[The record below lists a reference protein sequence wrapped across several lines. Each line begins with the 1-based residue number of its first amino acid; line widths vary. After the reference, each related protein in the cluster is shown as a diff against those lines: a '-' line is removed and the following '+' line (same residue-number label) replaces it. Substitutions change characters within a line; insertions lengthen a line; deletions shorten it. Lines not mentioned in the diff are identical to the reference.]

1 MSGKASHLSP
11 LEARKQLLIA
21 ESELSRAL
29 LSEEWSTMAHGA
41 GAMARR
47 ARTVGAWASAAALLA
62 VGVTALRCGPRAAGA
77 TVLKGLRLGSAIWL
91 GFRGRRD
98 GSA

>member
-1 MSGKASHLSP
+1 MPRNASHVSSL
-11 LEARKQLLIA
+11 AVRKQLLVA

-62 VGVTALRCGPRAAGA
+62 VGVTALRRGPRAVGA
-77 TVLKGLRLGSAIWL
+77 SVLKGLRLGSAIWL
-91 GFRGRRD
+91 GFRGRGDR
-98 GSA
+98 SA